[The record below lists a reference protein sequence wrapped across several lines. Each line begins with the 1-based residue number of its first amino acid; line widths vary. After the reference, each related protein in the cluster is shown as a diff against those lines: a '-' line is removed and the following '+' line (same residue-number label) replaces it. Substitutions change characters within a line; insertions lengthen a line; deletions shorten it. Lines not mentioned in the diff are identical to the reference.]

1 MNKSKFLKK
10 SLAMLLALMLVV
22 AMIPLSASAAS
33 TDYIVDLYVN
43 GEKAGNTGADSFK
56 VTVQSTTVGISA
68 AVDNGAVL
76 YYATEE
82 GDEDGEPI
90 KGATIDLTDCEEVAK
105 DQYLVYI
112 LAKVK
117 ENPETDDYKT
127 VETYPLTVTVAQ
139 APELNDD
146 ASMMGL
152 SKDDPTWDHMTSY
165 AIDNDAQTIVVT
177 FEFGYTGDDWNYL
190 QTADFAPTDYSVRD
204 NIKITDGTKEGSI
217 ANVKVTAQDGSENN
231 YALYYEYEG
240 AFESFTVPNQVGE
253 TEFIYGGQY
262 NYINVNVPYGYDW
275 ANVIPKY
282 TLVEKFEDKYL
293 VDNSSVSFGFISGET
308 KIPNV
313 EVAANVGKY
322 AFALQVGTDANGDAI
337 WGTIYLTIT
346 AAPENPEGLLNTIT
360 VSNGTVSSNE
370 TELRTPGT
378 NEIELPEGTVILAAN
393 SL

>member
-1 MNKSKFLKK
+1 M
-10 SLAMLLALMLVV
+10 
-22 AMIPLSASAAS
+22 
-33 TDYIVDLYVN
+33 
-43 GEKAGNTGADSFK
+43 
-56 VTVQSTTVGISA
+56 
-68 AVDNGAVL
+68 
-76 YYATEE
+76 
-82 GDEDGEPI
+82 
-90 KGATIDLTDCEEVAK
+90 
-105 DQYLVYI
+105 
-112 LAKVK
+112 
-117 ENPETDDYKT
+117 
-127 VETYPLTVTVAQ
+127 AQ

-293 VDNSSVSFGFISGET
+293 VDNSSVSFGFISGED
-308 KIPNV
+308 KDSQR
-313 EVAANVGKY
+313 GSGC
-322 AFALQVGTDANGDAI
+322 Q
-337 WGTIYLTIT
+337 
-346 AAPENPEGLLNTIT
+346 
-360 VSNGTVSSNE
+360 
-370 TELRTPGT
+370 RR
-378 NEIELPEGTVILAAN
+378 
-393 SL
+393 